1 MQMRD
6 SKRLKRWMEHQDLM
20 RESTFF
26 GKRLSWLLKRG
37 RMCLGILGGRI
48 CAHGLLNMHGRRK
61 IGEVTSK
68 PHESAKFEG

>member
-1 MQMRD
+1 MD
-6 SKRLKRWMEHQDLM
+6 GAPRLDAREH
-20 RESTFF
+20 FF
-26 GKRLSWLLKRG
+26 FWKAVELAVETR
-37 RMCLGILGGRI
+37 LGILGGRI